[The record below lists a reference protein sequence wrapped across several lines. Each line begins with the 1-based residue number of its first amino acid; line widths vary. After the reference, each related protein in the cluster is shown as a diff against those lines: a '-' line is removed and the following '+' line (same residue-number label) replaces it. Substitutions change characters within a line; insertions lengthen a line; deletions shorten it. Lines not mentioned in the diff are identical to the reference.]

1 MKHPN
6 AQTSAEEQLSISEQ
20 LVQICSAAVNEQT
33 RNRAALHVLDW
44 LGCILSGATTAPG
57 LGIRRY
63 SRMPQFA
70 VGKSF
75 VCGENCL
82 DASAAA
88 FVNGSLGNILEMDDV
103 HRASILHAGDIIIP
117 AVLATAQENDV
128 SMTLFLDS
136 IVRGYEVALRL
147 GSVAASGGYSN
158 WYNSGTCGIFGAASA
173 CAYVLQLDDHQHKD
187 CLGQAGMLG
196 SGIWQCRFESTWSKQ
211 LASANAA
218 RNGVVAA
225 SLGEQRFPGARFI
238 FEGEAGFFPTYY
250 PGADIKS
257 LSLAPVDTWALHDVS
272 FKPWPACRHNHPAI
286 EAALRARENASVENN
301 LGNIASIEIETYQA
315 AIDFCDNENP
325 VTDHNAR
332 FSLQHCIAVAL
343 SRGEPAISD
352 FEESARSDVLIGSLR
367 EKTSLTVGR
376 RYDSR
381 FPQHMG
387 SAVTINMVGG
397 ESIRVETDNA
407 RGDPENPMSM
417 ADIKQ
422 KFYRLAAF
430 ANVSEQHAEQVV
442 AALLECGAND
452 SMLALNEALANTV
465 ADFKQ
470 QRKQQ

>member
-1 MKHPN
+1 VKHPDT
-6 AQTSAEEQLSISEQ
+6 QTQAEENLSISEQ
-20 LVQICSAAVNEQT
+20 LVQICNAPVNEQT

-44 LGCILSGATTAPG
+44 LGCIFSGATTAPG
-57 LGIRRY
+57 QGMRRY
-63 SRMPQFA
+63 SRLQQFA
-70 VGKSF
+70 AGTSF

-88 FVNGSLGNILEMDDV
+88 FVNGGLGNILEMDDV

-128 SMTLFLDS
+128 SMGLFLDS
-136 IVRGYEVALRL
+136 VIRGYEVAIRL

-158 WYNSGTCGIFGAASA
+158 WYNSGTCGIFGAASG
-173 CAYVLQLDDHQHKD
+173 CAYALQLDDYQHKD

-196 SGIWQCRFESTWSKQ
+196 SGIWQCRFEPTWSKQ

-250 PGADIKS
+250 PGADIES
-257 LSLAPVDTWALHDVS
+257 LNLAPVVTWALLDVS

-286 EAALRARENASVENN
+286 EAALRARDNASVESN
-301 LGNIASIEIETYQA
+301 LGNITDIEIETYQA
-315 AIDFCDNENP
+315 AIDFCDNVNP
-325 VTDHNAR
+325 VTDHDAR
-332 FSLQHCIAVAL
+332 FSLQHCVAVAL

-352 FEESARSDVLIGSLR
+352 FEESARGDALINRLR
-367 EKTSLTVGR
+367 EKTALTVGR

-381 FPQHMG
+381 FPQQMG
-387 SAVTINMVGG
+387 SAVVINMEGG

-407 RGDPENPMSM
+407 RGDPESPMSM

-422 KFYRLAAF
+422 KFYRLAAV
-430 ANVSEQHAEQVV
+430 ANISKQHADQLV
-442 AALLECGAND
+442 AALIEGGDND
-452 SMLALNEALANTV
+452 SMLTLNEALANTV

-470 QRKQQ
+470 QQK